1 MKKASL
7 EKLIQA
13 NISDTTVLEQ
23 IQKKLIEKAR
33 TMALLLGSALI
44 IVLIAIVY
52 AFIQQVKFEHVQIEI
67 SDLKKELDQSK
78 TEYEKQVALATEAKI
93 IAEEVAR
100 LSYEQLLECRS
111 NK

>member
-13 NISDTTVLEQ
+13 NISDTAVLEQ
-23 IQKKLIEKAR
+23 IHKKLIEKAR
-33 TMALLLGSALI
+33 TTALLLGSALI

-52 AFIQQVKFEHVQIEI
+52 AFIQQVKLEKAQIEF
-67 SDLKKELDQSK
+67 SDLRKELDQSK
-78 TEYEKQVALATEAKI
+78 TEYEKQVALAAEAKI
-93 IAEEVAR
+93 IAEEAAR
-100 LSYEQLLECRS
+100 LSYEQLLKCRG